1 MLKNP
6 RITKFAILGERC
18 SGTNFLE
25 ESMITNFDISYT
37 TEHGNKHFFCFND
50 YTNKFTEDTL
60 FIGIIRNPI
69 YWLNSFS
76 KELHHIPHV
85 NKDLTHFLF
94 NECYSILDKE
104 HIHDPIS
111 KFMLP
116 NLNPI
121 EMVNRRDLNYMN
133 GEKYK
138 NIFELRQLKNMYL
151 TRIMPTKVPNY
162 ILISY
167 ENLLY
172 NFEDTLKTIKEQFC
186 LIQKQSLSPS
196 GAIRSTSVGE
206 RVNFGTSVKEFGF
219 IKPTIYKKSNVFHF
233 KQQRNITFNEI
244 IVKTI
249 WQNLDIVQENKL
261 GYFPGDNNEY
271 FKQKNKKN
279 ELLLK
284 DYVNTK

>member
-1 MLKNP
+1 MIKKP
-6 RITKFAILGERC
+6 RITKFSILGERC

-25 ESMITNFDISYT
+25 ESMTTNFDISYT

-116 NLNPI
+116 HLNPM
-121 EMVNRRDLNYMN
+121 ETVDRRDLNYMN

-138 NIFELRQLKNMYL
+138 NIFELRQLKNIYL
-151 TRIMPTKVPNY
+151 TRIMPTKVSNY
-162 ILISY
+162 ILINY
-167 ENLLY
+167 ENILY
-172 NFEDTLKTIKEQFC
+172 NFDDTLKTIKEQFC
-186 LIQKQSLSPS
+186 LIQKQSLSTS
-196 GAIRSTSVGE
+196 GFVQ
-206 RVNFGTSVKEFGF
+206 
-219 IKPTIYKKSNVFHF
+219 PTIYKKSNVFHF
-233 KQQRNITFNEI
+233 KQQRNITFNQI
-244 IVKTI
+244 IVETI
-249 WQNLDIVQENKL
+249 WKNLDISQENKL

-271 FKQKNKKN
+271 FKQTNKQ
-279 ELLLK
+279 
-284 DYVNTK
+284 TKHEHG